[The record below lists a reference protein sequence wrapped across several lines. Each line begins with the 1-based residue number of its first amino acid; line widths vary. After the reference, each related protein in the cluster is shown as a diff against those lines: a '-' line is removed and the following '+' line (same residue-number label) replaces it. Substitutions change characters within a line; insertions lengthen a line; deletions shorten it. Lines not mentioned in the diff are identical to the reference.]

1 MIQSGD
7 TLLGVA
13 ATVGLTLE
21 ELLAANPQ
29 ITDPDK
35 IAAGDEIIIPVKPP
49 DEFTDPSAVPS
60 AVEPSGEASAGPT

>member
-1 MIQSGD
+1 M
-7 TLLGVA
+7 A

-35 IAAGDEIIIPVKPP
+35 IAAGDEILIPPKPP
-49 DEFTDPSAVPS
+49 DEFTDPSSSPFSDPS
-60 AVEPSGEASAGPT
+60 LEPSPGSS